1 MKEINFKIEGMECT
15 GCERRIQNAVSS
27 ISGVE
32 EVKANHENGTV
43 KVIATD
49 SIDVEKIK
57 DKISNLGF
65 EVIQ

>member
-1 MKEINFKIEGMECT
+1 MKEINFKIEGIECT

-49 SIDVEKIK
+49 STDVDKIK

>member
-15 GCERRIQNAVSS
+15 GCEKRIQNAVSS

-49 SIDVEKIK
+49 SIDIEKIK

>member
-32 EVKANHENGTV
+32 EDKANHENGTV

-49 SIDVEKIK
+49 SIDIEKIK

>member
-1 MKEINFKIEGMECT
+1 MKEINFKIEGMEGP

-49 SIDVEKIK
+49 STDVDKIR

>member
-15 GCERRIQNAVSS
+15 GCERRIQNVVSS

-49 SIDVEKIK
+49 STDVDKIK

>member
-49 SIDVEKIK
+49 STDVDKIK

>member
-49 SIDVEKIK
+49 SADVDKIK

>member
-43 KVIATD
+43 KVIATE
-49 SIDVEKIK
+49 STDVDKIK

>member
-49 SIDVEKIK
+49 STDVDKIR